1 MKRRTGLESWLSGE
15 EVTAL
20 AEDLG
25 LVSSISHKLTTTVTP
40 IPGELMPFSG
50 LPGHQAHTWYTN
62 MQAKHLNIK

>member
-40 IPGELMPFSG
+40 IPGDLVPSSG
-50 LPGHQAHTWYTN
+50 LHEQQAH
-62 MQAKHLNIK
+62 M